1 MADLLKYRIP
11 TEPVIE
17 QTGAFFELDSLLEAD
32 GFVLTDFNQTRIF
45 GFKPNE
51 EEGIIS
57 FSYEAPL
64 VINESDY
71 IEQATTFIAEIEKQ
85 DLNKAVFSRIKTI
98 DFEGEKATVLFEEL
112 CTAYPKA
119 FVYLVSSKLFGTW
132 VGATPETLLEVNA
145 FTFKT
150 MSLAGTKK
158 AVDETPWRE
167 KETLEQRYVT
177 NFILEEIQKI
187 ENAEV
192 AVNGPYSFVAGPVK
206 HLRTDLQFSSQTM
219 NGLKLAQV
227 LHPTPAVSGLP
238 RTEALNLIASY
249 EQHDRGFYT
258 GCIGW
263 TSNNKSRLYVNLRCC
278 QLQAHKTYLYLG
290 GGFTIDSKPNEEW
303 EETENKSKTLLNI
316 LQNL

>member
-11 TEPVIE
+11 TEIVIE
-17 QTGAFFELDSLLEAD
+17 QTGAFFELNSLVEAE

-45 GFKPNE
+45 GFKPND
-51 EEGIIS
+51 EEGAIS
-57 FSYEAPL
+57 FSSEVPF

-71 IEQATTFIAEIEKQ
+71 LDQATAFIAEIENQ
-85 DLNKAVFSRIKTI
+85 HLNKAVFSRIKAI
-98 DFEGEKATVLFEEL
+98 DFEGEKAHVLFDNL
-112 CTAYPKA
+112 CAAYPNA
-119 FVYLVSSKLFGTW
+119 FVYLVSSELFGTW

-145 FTFKT
+145 SNFKT

-158 AVDETPWRE
+158 AADETPWRE
-167 KETLEQRYVT
+167 KETLEQAYVT
-177 NFILEEIQKI
+177 DFIVNELRELNVAEIAQ
-187 ENAEV
+187 
-192 AVNGPYSFVAGPVK
+192 NGPYTFTAGPVK
-206 HLRTDLQFSSQTM
+206 HLRTDVSFSSTEL
-219 NGLKLAQV
+219 NGLKIAQA

-238 RTEALNLIASY
+238 RKEALKLISSS
-249 EQHDRGFYT
+249 EKHDRGFYT

-263 TSNNKSRLYVNLRCC
+263 VEKGKSRLFVNLRCC
-278 QLQAHKTYLYLG
+278 QLQAQKAYLYLG

>member
-11 TEPVIE
+11 TEPVIK
-17 QTGAFFELDSLLEAD
+17 QTGTFFELDSLLEAD

-45 GFKPNE
+45 GFKPND

-57 FSYEAPL
+57 FSSEVPF
-64 VINESDY
+64 VINESEYLD
-71 IEQATTFIAEIEKQ
+71 QATAFIAELENQ
-85 DLNKAVFSRIKTI
+85 HLNKAVFSRIKAI
-98 DFEGEKATVLFEEL
+98 DFEGKKASSLFEEL
-112 CTAYPKA
+112 CTAYPTA
-119 FVYLVSSKLFGTW
+119 FVYLVSSQLFGTW
-132 VGATPETLLEVNA
+132 VGATPETLLEVNTS
-145 FTFKT
+145 TFKT

-158 AVDETPWRE
+158 AADETPWRE

-177 NFILEEIQKI
+177 DFILNEIQKV
-187 ENAEV
+187 ENVDV
-192 AVNGPYSFVAGPVK
+192 ALNGPYAFVAGPVK
-206 HLRTDLQFSSQTM
+206 HLRTDVQFSSEM
-219 NGLKLAQV
+219 LNGLKLAQV

-238 RTEALNLIASY
+238 RTEALELIASL

-263 TSNNKSRLYVNLRCC
+263 TSDNKSRLYVNLRCC
-278 QLQAHKTYLYLG
+278 QIQEQKAYLYLG

>member
-1 MADLLKYRIP
+1 VADLLKYRIP
-11 TEPVIE
+11 NEPAIK

-32 GFVLTDFNQTRIF
+32 GFVMTDFNQTRIF

-51 EEGIIS
+51 EEGTIS
-57 FSYEAPL
+57 FSSEVPF
-64 VINESDY
+64 VIDEPTY
-71 IEQATTFIAEIEKQ
+71 LAQAADFISEIEAQK
-85 DLNKAVFSRIKTI
+85 LSKAVFSRIKAI
-98 DFEGEKATVLFEEL
+98 DFDGEKVLDLFNKL
-112 CTAYPKA
+112 CEAYPSA
-119 FVYLVSSKLFGTW
+119 FVYFVSSELFGTW
-132 VGATPETLLEVNA
+132 VGATPETLLEVNVSN
-145 FTFKT
+145 FKT

-158 AVDETPWRE
+158 ASDETPWRE
-167 KETLEQRYVT
+167 KETMEQAYVT
-177 NFILEEIQKI
+177 NFILNEIQKV
-187 ENAEV
+187 ENVEV
-192 AVNGPYSFVAGPVK
+192 AVNGPYTYVAGPVK
-206 HLRTDLQFSSQTM
+206 HLRTDFHFSSETI
-219 NGLKLAQV
+219 NGLKLAKS

-238 RTEALNLIASY
+238 RAEALKLIASH

-263 TSNNKSRLYVNLRCC
+263 TINNKSSLYVNLRCC

>member
-11 TEPVIE
+11 NEPAIK

-32 GFVLTDFNQTRIF
+32 GFVMTDFNQTHIF

-51 EEGIIS
+51 GEGTIS
-57 FSYEAPL
+57 FSSEVPF
-64 VINESDY
+64 VIDEPTY
-71 IEQATTFIAEIEKQ
+71 LAQAADFISEIEAQK
-85 DLNKAVFSRIKTI
+85 LSKAVFSRIKAI
-98 DFEGEKATVLFEEL
+98 DFDGEKVLDLFNKL
-112 CTAYPKA
+112 CEAYPSA
-119 FVYLVSSKLFGTW
+119 FVYFVSSELFGTW
-132 VGATPETLLEVNA
+132 VGATPETLLEVNVSN
-145 FTFKT
+145 FKT

-158 AVDETPWRE
+158 ASDETPWRE
-167 KETLEQRYVT
+167 KETMEQAYVT
-177 NFILEEIQKI
+177 NFILNEIQKV
-187 ENAEV
+187 ENVEV
-192 AVNGPYSFVAGPVK
+192 AVNGPYTYVAGPVK
-206 HLRTDLQFSSQTM
+206 HLRTDVQFSSESM

-238 RTEALNLIASY
+238 RKEALDLIASL

-263 TSNNKSRLYVNLRCC
+263 TSDNKSSLYVNLRCC
-278 QLQAHKTYLYLG
+278 QLQEQKAYLYLG